1 MLGNFIIGL
10 GGGSIL
16 DTAKALPQWRPMKG
30 TVWNHI
36 HSGYGKWKVTQNLL
50 PLWSNRCYNGY
61 WHRKECLDCG
71 LKEGMNMAKQILIVY
86 FTWSGNTRK
95 IANLI
100 HKEIGGT
107 TFEIQPKVPYPS
119 SYNEVVAQAKKEIQT
134 EYKPPLKTK
143 IDHIESYDIIFVG
156 SPNWW
161 STIAPPIATFLSE
174 YDLSGKTIAPFCTHG
189 GGGKGQMISDIIKL
203 CPKSTILEEFVI
215 YGSGAGDAQANVS
228 QWLHKIGIT
237 QLKR

>member
-1 MLGNFIIGL
+1 
-10 GGGSIL
+10 
-16 DTAKALPQWRPMKG
+16 
-30 TVWNHI
+30 
-36 HSGYGKWKVTQNLL
+36 
-50 PLWSNRCYNGY
+50 
-61 WHRKECLDCG
+61 
-71 LKEGMNMAKQILIVY
+71 MAKQILIVY
-86 FTWSGNTRK
+86 FTWSGNTCK

-107 TFEIQPKVPYPS
+107 IFEIQPEVPYPN
-119 SYNEVVAQAKKEIQT
+119 SYNATVEQAKKEIQAG
-134 EYKPPLKTK
+134 YKPPLKTK

-161 STIAPPIATFLSE
+161 STIAPPVATFLSE
-174 YDLSGKTIAPFCTHG
+174 YDFSGKTIVPFCTHG
-189 GGGKGQMISDIIKL
+189 GGGKGRMIRDIVKL

-228 QWLHKIGIT
+228 QWLLKIGIT